1 MDSER
6 QRIYW
11 TAGVTVKWANL
22 SAPTTSYTLLTS
34 MGGANSLYVD
44 GPNDYIYWSGSYSR
58 EIKRASLIGTDQGIV
73 TIVTTSATPSPDDG
87 TPYGITVDIADNKL
101 YWLQAFGL
109 WTSDLAPGSTATMMV
124 GSFGQPAYV
133 NSAILVGYA
142 VVPPTPT
149 PTNTST
155 VTATPTSTA
164 TPTRTPTPTRTSTPT
179 LTPTPIAGQLTVNT
193 LGDHDD
199 GTCAADCTLRE
210 AITIANG
217 NPGANTVTFAAG
229 LSGKITL
236 TDGEL
241 VVSDILTIT
250 GPGPATLAISGNAA
264 SRVMRIAGATTNI
277 SGLALVEGS
286 ASDGAGLR
294 VEEGATAS
302 LTNVS
307 ILDNDAT
314 EVGGGVYNSGTFTMN
329 GGSVHDNA
337 IAYNSDGRAQGGGIS
352 NDGTITLTNVD
363 LYANTITAT
372 NGGAQGGGLYHELG
386 GSATLTNVWVRNNTI
401 IPNTTFDN
409 GGAGI
414 YQRGTITMTNTLI
427 AQNTATNGAGG
438 GINLLPYPTNSI
450 VILNTAIYSN
460 TVTGADG
467 GGVFINGGE
476 GGGPPI
482 TFRGSTI
489 SGNRTT
495 DNGGG
500 IGGNNGALS
509 LNGMTIANNTAD
521 SDNDAYGDGGG
532 ISGNYTLNVRN
543 TLIATNLD
551 RSGEAPDCALG
562 SSTWTNNLYNLVGTT
577 TGCGWDAGTG
587 NVLDPASVGLGRLYQ
602 DGTTWVHGLL
612 ASSPAVDAGNSA
624 AVGSGADNGCVSID
638 QRGVTRPKDGN
649 NDGISRCDIGAVER
663 QPAEAVN
670 SLDLPTPRRNG
681 GEVFTGFRG
690 FAANQPSLVA
700 PQVTADQRFA
710 VLEASVLTPTDRM
723 TFAARTPITVSG
735 SAHGEKYLKSL
746 AVFANQTE
754 IYSRTWTLAQAVI
767 DVPWT
772 TTWTPPSD
780 GSFLLTVAVEDW
792 ERTQP
797 ANFPLTHIS
806 VAAAPPTISI
816 AANAIT
822 MTNPLQ
828 PQVAPVR
835 GVASADQN
843 AQIAVKVGTNGTPQ
857 FTTLGAEG
865 WETNWPFGTAP
876 DGVRFPVT
884 AIITDSLGRTATANR
899 DVVVD
904 LVAPRAV
911 TATLAYRDQAGT
923 ERTLQPGDT
932 VRSARSTLL
941 LNWTGSTD
949 GSGVAAYHV
958 GFTQDA
964 NLDAARLQTKSAS
977 AREIAFTPTEA
988 SMVYAHLVIED
999 RYGNRTAQT
1008 FGPIYVD
1015 GPATPDLIGTLDDTA
1030 WMESG
1035 TTLVGVDAAITYLNA
1050 ERAPQQVHTTWNTDT
1065 LRLAWTGANW
1075 NTNGDLFVYVSTNT
1089 NGAMTL
1095 YDPYQTDEP
1104 AISLPTGFGATHMV
1118 WVRDAGTATLMRWNG
1133 NAWVIDQALGEPN
1146 FRFTLDSSRTDIA
1159 LPFAWLGLTAAASL
1173 KVVAVASE
1181 EQRLRLWASF
1191 PDKNPLSVLHDDAGA
1206 FKLTNAYTF
1215 PSLGSGVRP
1224 NGGTT
1229 PGANGALTLT
1239 SDSDGIAVDYLSS
1252 GVFDRLKPGM
1262 RLDANQDGIPDWLCR
1277 SRPRSCRSAMDS
1289 ASPIHCATRTVAPR
1303 HRGASSSKPPAMERC
1318 VSPTR
1323 APVPPSPLAMSP
1335 LASPVRSASRWSLIA
1350 P

>member
-1 MDSER
+1 MLHPR
-6 QRIYW
+6 R
-11 TAGVTVKWANL
+11 
-22 SAPTTSYTLLTS
+22 
-34 MGGANSLYVD
+34 
-44 GPNDYIYWSGSYSR
+44 
-58 EIKRASLIGTDQGIV
+58 
-73 TIVTTSATPSPDDG
+73 DDG

-109 WTSDLAPGSTATMMV
+109 WTSDLAPGSDCNDDGGKLRSASLCEQRDPGWLRG
-124 GSFGQPAYV
+124 GSAASDPNQHINGDRNANQYCDTNPHANADAHIDANAYADADRGTVDGQHARRPRRRT
-133 NSAILVGYA
+133 
-142 VVPPTPT
+142 VPPTVRCVKRSPS
-149 PTNTST
+149 PT
-155 VTATPTSTA
+155 VTPA
-164 TPTRTPTPTRTSTPT
+164 RT
-179 LTPTPIAGQLTVNT
+179 
-193 LGDHDD
+193 
-199 GTCAADCTLRE
+199 
-210 AITIANG
+210 
-217 NPGANTVTFAAG
+217 
-229 LSGKITL
+229 LSRSRQVSKRQITL

-294 VEEGATAS
+294 VEEGATTS

-386 GSATLTNVWVRNNTI
+386 GSATLTNVWVHNNTI

-723 TFAARTPITVSG
+723 TFDARTPITVSG

-857 FTTLGAEG
+857 FTTLGA
-865 WETNWPFGTAP
+865 
-876 DGVRFPVT
+876 DG
-884 AIITDSLGRTATANR
+884 LGNQLAFR
-899 DVVVD
+899 DCTRW
-904 LVAPRAV
+904 RA
-911 TATLAYRDQAGT
+911 L
-923 ERTLQPGDT
+923 
-932 VRSARSTLL
+932 
-941 LNWTGSTD
+941 
-949 GSGVAAYHV
+949 
-958 GFTQDA
+958 
-964 NLDAARLQTKSAS
+964 
-977 AREIAFTPTEA
+977 
-988 SMVYAHLVIED
+988 
-999 RYGNRTAQT
+999 
-1008 FGPIYVD
+1008 
-1015 GPATPDLIGTLDDTA
+1015 
-1030 WMESG
+1030 
-1035 TTLVGVDAAITYLNA
+1035 
-1050 ERAPQQVHTTWNTDT
+1050 
-1065 LRLAWTGANW
+1065 
-1075 NTNGDLFVYVSTNT
+1075 
-1089 NGAMTL
+1089 
-1095 YDPYQTDEP
+1095 
-1104 AISLPTGFGATHMV
+1104 
-1118 WVRDAGTATLMRWNG
+1118 
-1133 NAWVIDQALGEPN
+1133 
-1146 FRFTLDSSRTDIA
+1146 
-1159 LPFAWLGLTAAASL
+1159 
-1173 KVVAVASE
+1173 
-1181 EQRLRLWASF
+1181 
-1191 PDKNPLSVLHDDAGA
+1191 
-1206 FKLTNAYTF
+1206 
-1215 PSLGSGVRP
+1215 
-1224 NGGTT
+1224 
-1229 PGANGALTLT
+1229 
-1239 SDSDGIAVDYLSS
+1239 
-1252 GVFDRLKPGM
+1252 
-1262 RLDANQDGIPDWLCR
+1262 
-1277 SRPRSCRSAMDS
+1277 
-1289 ASPIHCATRTVAPR
+1289 PR
-1303 HRGASSSKPPAMERC
+1303 HRHNHRFAWQDCHGEPRC
-1318 VSPTR
+1318 CG
-1323 APVPPSPLAMSP
+1323 
-1335 LASPVRSASRWSLIA
+1335 
-1350 P
+1350 